1 MDRNTPPLTKI
12 LAIDKKILR
21 FATASCLV
29 MASAALTHASDWTGT
44 ASGVNW
50 STVYSSPSAMAG
62 WIGSVPNTAGSTA
75 NFYGLSGTST
85 TSVVLDSAISLG
97 SLSYSGSTGGTR
109 TITVNANALTWN
121 NNGSG
126 ATISNNTTGA
136 SAGIS
141 FGSGSYILADSLKIS
156 NANANYTGTNA
167 IIFGSS
173 ANFSGTGNLTFSNVS
188 NSTSAG
194 VINWGGTSTFTGS
207 VLIEKG
213 AVVFG
218 STSSAFGNSANTITL
233 GSAGNGSASLVGS
246 ASGSSATLVNNIVV
260 ASGTGGTLLLGNS
273 GTGTQNTK
281 FSGTVTLN
289 GSVSLTSS
297 RPTGNYVYYTNVI
310 SGAGSIT
317 TVGTGKTQ
325 FGDGSANIT
334 NTYKG
339 NTTLTETSSL
349 ALSDNTK
356 MTFYIGANGA
366 NNKITATGGKNNVLT
381 LDGDFVFD
389 LTGAA
394 ANGTW
399 QIVDVSLLNETFSST
414 FSVYTSTNLTNP
426 WTENANVWTYVNGG
440 VTYSFSEATGILTA
454 VPEPT
459 TALLL
464 GGGLMVLLLRRR
476 RA

>member
-1 MDRNTPPLTKI
+1 M
-12 LAIDKKILR
+12 
-21 FATASCLV
+21 
-29 MASAALTHASDWTGT
+29 
-44 ASGVNW
+44 
-50 STVYSSPSAMAG
+50 
-62 WIGSVPNTAGSTA
+62 
-75 NFYGLSGTST
+75 
-85 TSVVLDSAISLG
+85 
-97 SLSYSGSTGGTR
+97 
-109 TITVNANALTWN
+109 
-121 NNGSG
+121 
-126 ATISNNTTGA
+126 
-136 SAGIS
+136 
-141 FGSGSYILADSLKIS
+141 
-156 NANANYTGTNA
+156 
-167 IIFGSS
+167 
-173 ANFSGTGNLTFSNVS
+173 
-188 NSTSAG
+188 
-194 VINWGGTSTFTGS
+194 
-207 VLIEKG
+207 
-213 AVVFG
+213 
-218 STSSAFGNSANTITL
+218 
-233 GSAGNGSASLVGS
+233 
-246 ASGSSATLVNNIVV
+246 
-260 ASGTGGTLLLGNS
+260 
-273 GTGTQNTK
+273 
-281 FSGTVTLN
+281 TLN